1 MNKSRL
7 KDEDHKKL
15 QAMARFQG
23 FQVEFLG
30 NPMEGCD
37 AASFLS
43 QNAEIFGREIY
54 KFSAPDKSPF
64 ILDIGS
70 NIGMS
75 MIYFKYLF
83 EGARIIGFEPDP
95 KIFDLLIKNLKSFDI
110 TDSEIHNLA
119 CSDKEGNLSFKSNNA
134 DGGKITKE
142 YCETGLLTVKSV
154 KASDFINEDVDF
166 IKIDAEG
173 SEYEILQDLEHKLP
187 KVKQIFVEYHSFSV
201 ADSNLGP
208 ILSILEKNNFFY
220 SIEQNN
226 RKINSPF
233 YETFENLKKEK
244 NFLNIFCF
252 NKDFYN

>member
-1 MNKSRL
+1 LNKPRL

-15 QAMARFQG
+15 QAMARFQA

-95 KIFDLLIKNLKSFDI
+95 MIFDILVKNLRSFDI
-110 TDSEIHNLA
+110 TDSEIHNFA
-119 CSDKEGNLSFKSNNA
+119 CSDKECNLSFKSNNA
-134 DGGKITKE
+134 DGGKITNE
-142 YCETGLLTVKSV
+142 YCETGLLTVDCV
-154 KASDFINEDVDF
+154 LASDFINEDVDF

-173 SEYEILQDLEHKLP
+173 SEYKILKDLEPKLP
-187 KVKQIFVEYHSFSV
+187 QVKQIFVEYHSFSV
-201 ADSNLGP
+201 AESNLGP
-208 ILSILEKNNFFY
+208 ILNILEKNNFFY

-252 NKDFYN
+252 NKDFFS

>member
-1 MNKSRL
+1 MKKPRL
-7 KDEDHKKL
+7 KEEDHKNL
-15 QAMARFQG
+15 QAMARFKG
-23 FQVEFLG
+23 FKVDFLG
-30 NPMEGCD
+30 NLMEGCD

-54 KFSAPDKSPF
+54 KFPSSTHSPF

-75 MIYFKYLF
+75 IIYFKYLF

-95 KIFDLLIKNLKSFDI
+95 MIFDILDKNLKSFEI
-110 TDSEIHNLA
+110 TDTVIHKFA
-119 CSDKEGNLSFKSNNA
+119 CSSKEGNLIFKSNNA
-134 DGGKITKE
+134 DGGKITKDYGE
-142 YCETGLLTVKSV
+142 VGLQAVKSV
-154 KASDFINEDVDF
+154 KASQFINEEVDF

-173 SEYEILQDLEHKLP
+173 SEYEILKDIEHKLP
-187 KVKQIFVEYHSFSV
+187 HVKQIFVEYHAFSV
-201 ADSNLGP
+201 VKSSLGP
-208 ILSILEKNNFFY
+208 MLSLLEKNNFFY

-226 RKINSPF
+226 RKISSPF
-233 YETFENLKKEK
+233 EQSFENLKKEK

>member
-1 MNKSRL
+1 MNKLRL

-23 FQVEFLG
+23 FKVEFLG

-95 KIFDLLIKNLKSFDI
+95 KIFDILVKNLRSFDI
-110 TDSEIHNLA
+110 TDSEIHNFA

-134 DGGKITKE
+134 DGGKITNE
-142 YCETGLLTVKSV
+142 YCETV
-154 KASDFINEDVDF
+154 
-166 IKIDAEG
+166 
-173 SEYEILQDLEHKLP
+173 
-187 KVKQIFVEYHSFSV
+187 
-201 ADSNLGP
+201 
-208 ILSILEKNNFFY
+208 
-220 SIEQNN
+220 
-226 RKINSPF
+226 
-233 YETFENLKKEK
+233 
-244 NFLNIFCF
+244 C
-252 NKDFYN
+252 